1 MAPAQPVEIN
11 GFKTSNYNFGGS
23 TDGTV
28 GTGIGAGAGTA
39 GGSMTIGGG
48 VGVGSTIAGKG
59 GTTSGGVITV
69 WAGATD
75 AGAAFLV
82 TTGAGF
88 AASLLLGEAV
98 FTGATVLADV
108 GAISFAIGA
117 SRGVGTL
124 AGAVG
129 SVSKRLLG
137 ADAAVSIFAECD
149 SEYIFTPT
157 AILPTTA
164 IMPTAIQ
171 IGCLDFPE
179 KLPA

>member
-1 MAPAQPVEIN
+1 
-11 GFKTSNYNFGGS
+11 
-23 TDGTV
+23 
-28 GTGIGAGAGTA
+28 
-39 GGSMTIGGG
+39 MTIGGG

-69 WAGATD
+69 CAGAAD

-88 AASLLLGEAV
+88 RATLFFGK
-98 FTGATVLADV
+98 TVLAVASLVADV
-108 GAISFAIGA
+108 RGARAGVISFATGASSGIGA
-117 SRGVGTL
+117 M

-129 SVSKRLLG
+129 SVKTRLVG
-137 ADAAVSIFAECD
+137 ADAAVSILAECD

-157 AILPTTA
+157 AMLATTA
-164 IMPTAIQ
+164 IIPTAIQ

>member
-1 MAPAQPVEIN
+1 MI
-11 GFKTSNYNFGGS
+11 
-23 TDGTV
+23 
-28 GTGIGAGAGTA
+28 IG
-39 GGSMTIGGG
+39 GGG
-48 VGVGSTIAGKG
+48 VGTGSTIAGDG
-59 GTTSGGVITV
+59 GTTSGGVMTV
-69 WAGATD
+69 CPLTAD

-98 FTGATVLADV
+98 FIGATVLADV

-117 SRGVGTL
+117 SRAVGAL

-129 SVSKRLLG
+129 PVSTRLLG
-137 ADAAVSIFAECD
+137 ADAAVSIFAKCD
-149 SEYIFTPT
+149 LEYIFTPT